1 MDVQR
6 DLALL
11 AHVHRLQVLL
21 ALQGTLLAV
30 SPLRLL
36 FLVQLGG
43 DNPVVE
49 SVIPGLGE
57 GTGDAIPLLVI
68 NFMNNIGPPYS
79 IFH

>member
-49 SVIPGLGE
+49 AVKPGLRA
-57 GTGDAIPLLVI
+57 GTGDALSLPVI
-68 NFMNNIGPPYS
+68 KFMYNISPPY
-79 IFH
+79 